1 MSDGP
6 VIVDTGPI
14 VAYLVETDGYHGWAV
29 ERFREL
35 QPPFVTCEAVLA
47 EAFYLL
53 FRLPLGTRLFFE
65 LLDTGL
71 IDVRFDLLAEH
82 HLLRKLALKYES
94 VPMSLADACLVR
106 MAEEDR
112 EASVFTLDSDF
123 KIYRKN
129 GRQQI
134 PLIIPEEA
142 GA

>member
-6 VIVDTGPI
+6 VIIDTGPI
-14 VAYLVETDGYHGWAV
+14 VAYAVETDRHHDWTV

-35 QPPFVTCEAVLA
+35 KPPFITCEAVLT

-53 FRLPLGTRLFFE
+53 FRLTRGMRLFFE

-71 IDVRFDLLAEH
+71 IDVRFNLLSERD
-82 HLLRKLALKYES
+82 LLRKLALKYES

-106 MAEEDR
+106 MAEKDR
-112 EASVFTLDSDF
+112 EGIVFTLDSDF

-134 PLIIPEEA
+134 PLIIPDEA
-142 GA
+142 GE